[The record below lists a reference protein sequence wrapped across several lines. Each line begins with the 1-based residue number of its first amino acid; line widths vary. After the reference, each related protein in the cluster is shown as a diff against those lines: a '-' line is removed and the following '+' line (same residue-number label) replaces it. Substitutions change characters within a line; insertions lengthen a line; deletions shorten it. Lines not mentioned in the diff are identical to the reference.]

1 MKHTSGSNP
10 GHHASQ
16 GRPESV
22 DLVMQA
28 RAIRHQWLVSTCEGL
43 LARLARFGSQP
54 MAPAEPDP
62 IQNPRAVSGTLSA

>member
-10 GHHASQ
+10 GRPASQ
-16 GRPESV
+16 GRPESLA
-22 DLVMQA
+22 LVMQA

-43 LARLARFGSQP
+43 STRLARFSSRP

-62 IQNPRAVSGTLSA
+62 IQDPRAVSGTLSA